1 MKYLESYR
9 YLFRSPKWL
18 MNLLL
23 CVVAAFVPIAG
34 AMVMLGYHFEIIE
47 TLHLRGDK
55 DYPDF
60 DFNRLLNYLLRGAWV
75 FLVQMILSLPLI
87 VLFLPSYLALW
98 LGFMSSLQPH
108 GGPLEPSTATVCMII
123 GGIGLLVFFLAQI
136 FLYLVMVPMSL
147 RAGLA
152 QDLKAAF
159 SWPFIRD
166 FVSKMW
172 LETLLSELFLGV
184 TGSLLIIGGMLLFC
198 VGLYPAAALVQFA
211 RAYLW
216 YELYQLYLERG
227 GTAIA
232 LQVQPAVAD
241 SYEEE

>member
-9 YLFRSPKWL
+9 FLFRSPKWL
-18 MNLLL
+18 TNLLL

-34 AMVMLGYHFEIIE
+34 AMVVFGYHFEIIE
-47 TLHLRGDK
+47 TMHLRGDK

-75 FLVQMILSLPLI
+75 FLVNMILSLPLI
-87 VLFLPSYLALW
+87 VIILPSYLVFW
-98 LGFMSSLQPH
+98 LGFMSSIQPH
-108 GGPLEPSTATVCMII
+108 GAPLDPGPATVCMIVGSI
-123 GGIGLLVFFLAQI
+123 GMLLFFVAQI
-136 FLYLVMVPMSL
+136 LVHLVLVPMSL

-152 QDLKAAF
+152 QDFKAAF
-159 SWPFIRD
+159 SWDFILD

-172 LETLLSELFLGV
+172 LDMILAALFIIATGVLVELVGLMACGV
-184 TGSLLIIGGMLLFC
+184 GML
-198 VGLYPAAALVQFA
+198 PADALVGFA
-211 RAYLW
+211 WTHL
-216 YELYQLYLERG
+216 LYQLYQRYLQRG

-232 LQVQPAVAD
+232 LQVRPAAVD

>member
-1 MKYLESYR
+1 MKYFESYQF
-9 YLFRSPKWL
+9 LFRSPKWL
-18 MNLLL
+18 MNLGL
-23 CVVAAFVPIAG
+23 VIVAAFVPIAG
-34 AMVMLGYHFEIIE
+34 PMVILGYHFEIIE

-75 FLVQMILSLPLI
+75 FLVQMILSLPLV
-87 VLFLPSYLALW
+87 VLFLPSYFALW
-98 LGFMSSLQPH
+98 LGFMSSLQSR
-108 GGPLEPSTATVCMII
+108 GAPLDPTVATVCMIG
-123 GGIGLLVFFLAQI
+123 GGIGLFIFFLAEI
-136 FLYLVMVPMSL
+136 LLYLVMVPMSL

-152 QDLKAAF
+152 QDFKAAF

-166 FVSKMW
+166 YISRMW
-172 LETLLSELFLGV
+172 APTLLSELFLAA
-184 TGSLLIIGGMLLFC
+184 TGTVLVLVGLLLFC
-198 VGLYPAAALVQFA
+198 VPLYPAAALVQFA

-232 LQVQPAVAD
+232 LQVQPAAAD
-241 SYEEE
+241 TYEDE